1 MQTDALLPKGEQR
14 GYTSVSHAL
23 TTIVRGE
30 GVAGL
35 FKVRGEI
42 RLGLGL
48 GLGLALGLGLG
59 LG

>member
-23 TTIVRGE
+23 TSIVRGE

-35 FKVRGEI
+35 FKVRGQI

-48 GLGLALGLGLG
+48 G
-59 LG
+59 